1 MRVLT
6 TTPCAVTKAA
16 TRPSWKAGRGV
27 TALLLA
33 ILLLSANHALAQT
46 TGTGGGVQFSKIDT
60 LGTSFLT
67 WLKGNPITLF
77 FTVALIVTGL
87 LAAFNRISWMW
98 VLMICVG
105 AFFAFGATNIVTQLK
120 AVFT

>member
-1 MRVLT
+1 LATEPPRPSINETRKESQMRVLT

-77 FTVALIVTGL
+77 FT
-87 LAAFNRISWMW
+87 
-98 VLMICVG
+98 
-105 AFFAFGATNIVTQLK
+105 
-120 AVFT
+120 

>member
-1 MRVLT
+1 MMKVNYTQLTLCLLVL
-6 TTPCAVTKAA
+6 ALV
-16 TRPSWKAGRGV
+16 GL
-27 TALLLA
+27 TA
-33 ILLLSANHALAQT
+33 SGALAQ
-46 TGTGGGVQFSKIDT
+46 GVQFSKIDT
-60 LGTSFLT
+60 LGNSFLT
-67 WLKGNPITLF
+67 WIKGNPVTIF

-105 AFFAFGATNIVTQLK
+105 AFFAFGASNIVTQLK